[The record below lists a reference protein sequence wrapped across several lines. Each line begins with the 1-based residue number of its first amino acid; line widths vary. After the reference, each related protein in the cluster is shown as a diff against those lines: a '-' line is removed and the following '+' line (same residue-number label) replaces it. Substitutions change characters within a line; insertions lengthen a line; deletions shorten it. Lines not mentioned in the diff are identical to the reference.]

1 MSAKIA
7 EQHLQKPAY
16 IYVRQSTIAQ
26 VRFHQEST
34 ERQYALRGKAL
45 ELGWTDA
52 AIRTLDGDL
61 GISGAQMDGREDFKS
76 LVADVSMGKVGVLA
90 AVKNR
95 LNLAE
100 NPIMGSHRRKRACAM
115 QALCHG

>member
-1 MSAKIA
+1 M
-7 EQHLQKPAY
+7 HLLK
-16 IYVRQSTIAQ
+16 QST
-26 VRFHQEST
+26 HT
-34 ERQYALRGKAL
+34 ETPWSHFGIRRGA
-45 ELGWTDA
+45 GGA
-52 AIRTLDGDL
+52 AITPGT
-61 GISGAQMDGREDFKS
+61 SGHWQ
-76 LVADVSMGKVGVLA
+76 VLA